1 VNRPNEERSWWVK
14 KSWLSRDRGGSS
26 PHSAQVRHNRAEMMK
41 SRMSLNLKGGRTCVV
56 WFNRRQSPRFAS
68 RVEASGKMGGPQS
81 ARARNLPPRLL
92 LELRVVPNLA
102 NPKERQQVTLP
113 A

>member
-1 VNRPNEERSWWVK
+1 MCSVVQ
-14 KSWLSRDRGGSS
+14 S
-26 PHSAQVRHNRAEMMK
+26 PTISTVY
-41 SRMSLNLKGGRTCVV
+41 V
-56 WFNRRQSPRFAS
+56 RRQSPRFAS